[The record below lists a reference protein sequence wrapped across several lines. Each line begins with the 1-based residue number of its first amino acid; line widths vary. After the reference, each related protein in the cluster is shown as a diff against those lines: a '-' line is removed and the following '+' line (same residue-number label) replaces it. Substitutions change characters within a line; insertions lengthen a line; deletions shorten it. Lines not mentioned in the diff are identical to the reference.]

1 MEKPRMRSSRT
12 KAKAF
17 NQDVLGSEAMA
28 EPKMTW
34 GPGWGCLLGDFM
46 VIFWG
51 WSFFFV
57 VISDDFSF
65 FFF

>member
-28 EPKMTW
+28 EPKMT
-34 GPGWGCLLGDFM
+34 
-46 VIFWG
+46 
-51 WSFFFV
+51 
-57 VISDDFSF
+57 
-65 FFF
+65 